1 MPPGIPKAGLLTR
14 RRSRCAA
21 GSVAAGKRCKPGR
34 GDMGGCHGATADV
47 RIALQNPA
55 RHALPRRLN
64 KTLRAVCRLWWRG
77 PGRTGLVN

>member
-1 MPPGIPKAGLLTR
+1 MPRTLLKAGLLTR

-21 GSVAAGKRCKPGR
+21 GSVAAGKRCTPGQ
-34 GDMGGCHGATADV
+34 GDMGVCHGVAAAPQ
-47 RIALQNPA
+47 IAPQNPA

-77 PGRTGLVN
+77 PGRSVTVN